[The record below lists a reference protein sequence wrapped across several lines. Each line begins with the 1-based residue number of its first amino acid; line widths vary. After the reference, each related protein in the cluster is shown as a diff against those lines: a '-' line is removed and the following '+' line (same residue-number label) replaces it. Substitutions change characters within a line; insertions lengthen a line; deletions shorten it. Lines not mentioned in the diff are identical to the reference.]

1 MKAIS
6 RWLDRFCYK
15 HPNFG
20 IPNLMQYVAIGSV
33 LIFVGDIATS
43 GAFSWFTRLYPELVL
58 KGQVWRLLSFIFVP
72 MTYSASSMFL
82 RCLLFAIS
90 TFFYYQIGTALERQW
105 GTARFSLFYFLG
117 VTLNLVVGFV
127 TYAVF
132 PITHEMLGGYYFET
146 ANMYYVN
153 LSMFLSFATLYPDMR
168 VLLYGI
174 IPLKVKWLAYVDA
187 ALFAYDIAF
196 SLVTRNWLQAILPII
211 ALLNYFLFFG
221 DDLLGLFRRKG
232 QQVRYRTSAQTIN
245 FKKAQKEVQQR
256 KGYLHKCAV
265 CGITDADDPNMEF
278 RYCSKCNGYYCYCS
292 KHINNHTHVQ

>member
-1 MKAIS
+1 MLHIVTLLEGSLLKKLHDAV
-6 RWLDRFCYK
+6 DRFAMS
-15 HPNFG
+15 HPRFG
-20 IPNLMQYVAIGSV
+20 IPGLIRYIVIGTAAVYLLIQFSSYSAVAFLG
-33 LIFVGDIATS
+33 FNWG
-43 GAFSWFTRLYPELVL
+43 LVL
-58 KGQVWRLLSFIFVP
+58 KGELWRLVTFLFLPETLNPISLILSLYF
-72 MTYSASSMFL
+72 TYF
-82 RCLLFAIS
+82 
-90 TFFYYQIGTALERQW
+90 IGTLLEREW
-105 GTARFSLFYFLG
+105 GTAKFSLYYLSG
-117 VTLNLVVGFV
+117 VVLTLLTGIISH
-127 TYAVF
+127 YAWGPSTIYGAF
-132 PITHEMLGGYYFET
+132 
-146 ANMYYVN
+146 YVN
-153 LSMFLSFATLYPDMR
+153 MAMFLALASLYPDMR

>member
-72 MTYSASSMFL
+72 MTSSASSIFL

-105 GTARFSLFYFLG
+105 GTARFSLFYFL
-117 VTLNLVVGFV
+117 T
-127 TYAVF
+127 
-132 PITHEMLGGYYFET
+132 
-146 ANMYYVN
+146 
-153 LSMFLSFATLYPDMR
+153 
-168 VLLYGI
+168 
-174 IPLKVKWLAYVDA
+174 
-187 ALFAYDIAF
+187 
-196 SLVTRNWLQAILPII
+196 
-211 ALLNYFLFFG
+211 
-221 DDLLGLFRRKG
+221 
-232 QQVRYRTSAQTIN
+232 
-245 FKKAQKEVQQR
+245 
-256 KGYLHKCAV
+256 
-265 CGITDADDPNMEF
+265 
-278 RYCSKCNGYYCYCS
+278 
-292 KHINNHTHVQ
+292 